1 MFNKPEVHFA
11 GDYFFQDQAIGTSTD
26 AQVSEAFQLGNTEGG
41 IRVRA
46 WLEGAAACASGDTI
60 TATLQVGDKADST
73 AGTDWTDIA
82 SNTLTATGTALSGE
96 ILSVIPETEKKF
108 MRLSVARTAGTDG
121 MTGKFTAAVEYVP
134 R

>member
-1 MFNKPEVHFA
+1 MWNKNEAHFD
-11 GDYFFQDQAIGTSTD
+11 GDYLFKEQAIGTSTD

-46 WLEGAAACASGDTI
+46 WREGSAACASGDSI
-60 TATLQVGDKADST
+60 SATLQVGDKADST

-82 SNTLTATGTALSGE
+82 SGTLAATGTALSGE
-96 ILSVIPETEKKF
+96 ILSVIPETDKKF
-108 MRLSVARTAGTDG
+108 MRLSVSRTAGTDG
-121 MTGKFTAAVEYVP
+121 MTGKYSAAVEYVP